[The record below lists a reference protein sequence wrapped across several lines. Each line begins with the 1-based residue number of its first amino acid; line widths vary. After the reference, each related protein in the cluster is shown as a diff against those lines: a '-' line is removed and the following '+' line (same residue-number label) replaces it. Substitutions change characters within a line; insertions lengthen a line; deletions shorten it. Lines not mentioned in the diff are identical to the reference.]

1 MAVLTQDRL
10 SLPVIQRRKD
20 GVEELRLEGFL
31 VLLFFS
37 AVFFKAEFSY
47 GLLGTFFG
55 EMEKCGLTAKRFFFQ
70 LVEEMDDAVL
80 AVIALIP
87 QDLVLPHSSD
97 GLRKQGSAFR
107 CDFFR

>member
-37 AVFFKAEFSY
+37 AFFFKAEFSY

-70 LVEEMDDAVL
+70 LVEDEIKCRAERITAAGTCTVN
-80 AVIALIP
+80 ATVRSFCTEY
-87 QDLVLPHSSD
+87 QSDL
-97 GLRKQGSAFR
+97 
-107 CDFFR
+107 